1 MTEVSEGSDASEAK
15 SEGAQAGQEKAK
27 ICIGAPSGFRHEFH
41 LGANDVSVVFFFS
54 SSICSVLVSIFLLLQ
69 HTLGRVT
76 YKTLFFFCSF
86 VILL

>member
-41 LGANDVSVVFFFS
+41 LGANDVSVVFFFFFFVDLLCPCLHFS
-54 SSICSVLVSIFLLLQ
+54 SSPTHSWEGHI
-69 HTLGRVT
+69 
-76 YKTLFFFCSF
+76 
-86 VILL
+86 